1 MFKDHPPGLKVVFFA
16 EFWERFS
23 YYGMWAL
30 LTLYM
35 TKDLLY
41 SDERAIGVFA
51 AYASLVYVTP
61 VIGGML
67 ADRILGERN
76 AIILG
81 SGLMALGHFLMAFQ
95 YEMVFYTALAVI
107 VAGNGFFK
115 PNMSGL
121 LGKLYEEKDELRD
134 NAFYWFYLAVNLGSM
149 LAPILCG
156 IVAGYYGRHWGFT
169 LAGFGMLSGLIVF
182 VKNES
187 VFDPYGRPPNEE
199 DARTPQLL
207 GLNKINWVWI
217 GGLLSSA
224 IFAVL
229 ILKHQA
235 MSLIMGGVGI
245 AVIAFVVYHASR
257 ENRQKQQQMFVA
269 MVLIFFSV
277 LFWSFFHQAGSSLT
291 LFADRNLKK
300 HFGSGVTV
308 SDQSLEKLQ
317 EIEMPTELRDALL
330 AMGGKDF
337 DNEEVFLAELSNQ
350 SGISDLSSHM
360 IPILRNVDRGQFRVN
375 AMILNSMSGLWI
387 VILVP
392 VFTLIWP
399 MLARRNLEPRTP
411 AKFAFALLFIG
422 IGFGVFASG
431 VNFADNEALVP
442 FLFFVVGWFFITI
455 GELSLSPVGLTM
467 ISRLSPAHIVG
478 FMMATWL
485 LSNAFANHIAGII
498 ARLTAASTNR
508 LSDGMD
514 VFQTLGTYTDV
525 FMQICWI
532 GIGAAVLLFLISKPL
547 NKWMHDVK

>member
-1 MFKDHPPGLKVVFFA
+1 MFKNHPAGLKVVFFA

-61 VIGGML
+61 VIGGIL

-81 SGLMALGHFLMAFQ
+81 SSLMALGHFLMAFQ
-95 YEMVFYTALAVI
+95 YETVFYTALAII

-134 NAFYWFYLAVNLGSM
+134 SAFYWFYMAVNLGSM
-149 LAPILCG
+149 LAPIFCG
-156 IVAGYYGRHWGFT
+156 LVAELYGTHWGFT

-182 VKNES
+182 LKNQS
-187 VFDPYGRPPNEE
+187 VFDPYGLPPEGAAAH
-199 DARTPQLL
+199 AREYA
-207 GLNKINWVWI
+207 GLSKIHWVWI

-224 IFAVL
+224 VFAFLILNHKSMNLLMGSVGVAVL
-229 ILKHQA
+229 LIVIYFA
-235 MSLIMGGVGI
+235 MK
-245 AVIAFVVYHASR
+245 
-257 ENRQKQQQMFVA
+257 ENVKKRQQMFTA

-300 HFGSGVTV
+300 HFGSSVSL
-308 SDQSLEKLQ
+308 SDQSLEKLS
-317 EIEMPTELRDALL
+317 EMEMPAPVREALENI
-330 AMGGKDF
+330 AGRTF
-337 DNEEVFLAELSNQ
+337 DNESIFLDEIAAR
-350 SGISDLSSHM
+350 SGDIDLEPLK
-360 IPILRNVDRGQFRVN
+360 IPILRSAERGWFRVN
-375 AMILNSMSGLWI
+375 AMMLNSVSGFWI
-387 VILVP
+387 VVLVP
-392 VFTLIWP
+392 VFAMLWP

-411 AKFAFALLFIG
+411 AKFAFALLFMG
-422 IGFGVFASG
+422 LGFGVFASG
-431 VNFADNEALVP
+431 VNFADQEALIP
-442 FLFFVVGWFFITI
+442 LFFFVAGWFVITL

-467 ISRLSPAHIVG
+467 ISRLSPVSIVG
-478 FMMATWL
+478 FMMAVWL

-498 ARLTAASTNR
+498 ARFAAASNNR

-514 VFQTLGTYTDV
+514 VFETLGTYTDV

-532 GIGAAVLLFLISKPL
+532 AVGAAVVLFTLSKPL
-547 NKWMHDVK
+547 TKWMHDVK